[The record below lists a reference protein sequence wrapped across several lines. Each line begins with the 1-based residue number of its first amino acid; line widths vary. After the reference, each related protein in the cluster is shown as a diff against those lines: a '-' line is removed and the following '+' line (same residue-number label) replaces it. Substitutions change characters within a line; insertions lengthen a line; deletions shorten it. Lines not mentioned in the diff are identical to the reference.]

1 MLDEEE
7 ADPDSDVDI
16 EEDDSTETDL
26 ENVLDVFGDEGLPR
40 TQGWYRR
47 VSRFNLS
54 MGLVSKHPWIRSL
67 SSGLRTWLSS
77 QSGRPRRIW
86 ESDSKGMSPQTM
98 SWSKMPREQNLF
110 FDVALL
116 ACGLKQLKFLDV

>member
-40 TQGWYRR
+40 TQGW
-47 VSRFNLS
+47 
-54 MGLVSKHPWIRSL
+54 
-67 SSGLRTWLSS
+67 
-77 QSGRPRRIW
+77 
-86 ESDSKGMSPQTM
+86 
-98 SWSKMPREQNLF
+98 
-110 FDVALL
+110 
-116 ACGLKQLKFLDV
+116 